1 MTIDADVS
9 DGRSSVNEVEGGK
22 ILSSADVEGGTT
34 TTLLVVSEID
44 IEIKL
49 LYISVFIVDFEQVNV
64 SWTNAEAYLGPY
76 QTSVYDEAFCENNS

>member
-34 TTLLVVSEID
+34 ATLLVVSEID

-49 LYISVFIVDFEQVNV
+49 LYIL
-64 SWTNAEAYLGPY
+64 YY
-76 QTSVYDEAFCENNS
+76 